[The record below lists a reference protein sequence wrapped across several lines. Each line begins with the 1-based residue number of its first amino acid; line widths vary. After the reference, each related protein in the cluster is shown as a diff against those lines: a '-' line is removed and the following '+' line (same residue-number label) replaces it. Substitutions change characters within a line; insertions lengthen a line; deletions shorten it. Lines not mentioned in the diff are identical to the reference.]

1 MESYFD
7 IIFFYVPRVHTLKW
21 EIDDVIRKM
30 KNVKFWKYE
39 IAKLMIA
46 VIFGNDILDVLFN
59 RLDAIA
65 LQVEWPLQ
73 NSQKCPTLYLR
84 DRWP

>member
-30 KNVKFWKYE
+30 KNLKFWKYE

-46 VIFGNDILDVLFN
+46 VIFGKAF
-59 RLDAIA
+59 
-65 LQVEWPLQ
+65 
-73 NSQKCPTLYLR
+73 
-84 DRWP
+84 